1 MKFVSQGLF
10 VKKFFKMVKIKNY
23 TLATT
28 VAHEL
33 WTSIFI
39 FFFFVVKIIG
49 FGKAYEPTG
58 IGFLHRIRLEVE
70 EERCEAVGE
79 GFGGEELQQ
88 AGNYSIRSE
97 LDLLPSL

>member
-33 WTSIFI
+33 CTSIFI

-58 IGFLHRIRLEVE
+58 IRFLHRIRLEVE
-70 EERCEAVGE
+70 EERCEAVGACHRLLAE
-79 GFGGEELQQ
+79 RQISAGGGSGTSQ
-88 AGNYSIRSE
+88 SS
-97 LDLLPSL
+97 